1 MGDIVQC
8 YTFSKND
15 KCSTAS
21 SLLKQRIG
29 CGCILL
35 FLLQIL
41 PGVLNTILLKHL
53 VGVPLHE
60 LLQELEVVLPEVSQD
75 HKSVSVTFEVGGR
88 DSVNES
94 T

>member
-15 KCSTAS
+15 KCSAVS

-29 CGCILL
+29 YGCILL
-35 FLLQIL
+35 LLLQIL

-60 LLQELEVVLPEVSQD
+60 LLQELEVVLPEISQD